1 MFPLGGGGDNWCH
14 YDSYPQYKQ
23 RDKRVKSGWRNLVN
37 ALWRRPI
44 ATLDKSAKSLRRWFE
59 LPLGQILLNQQQPL
73 ISSLVDE
80 YPAETQLVVSPSGAA
95 LLGENKNLGSGPPQ
109 LQIQICPGIRNFKA
123 CSESKYSSLVADLD
137 AIPLHDNSVDFILLH
152 HTLEF
157 SENPHQV
164 LREVTRV
171 LSPGGN
177 LVIVG
182 FNRWSLLGLRRWIS
196 QLTGVTAPWAHHPLS
211 TGRLVDWMYLM
222 SCEPMSIARGFY
234 GLPLQYRRGMKWF
247 SHFDDYLMRATA
259 PCGGFYMLHATK
271 LLFGR
276 SQQKGFRD
284 RTSDLIRLPVV
295 SPAARVGNQH
305 LYLVKSMQKN
315 RVKNKNE

>member
-1 MFPLGGGGDNWCH
+1 M
-14 YDSYPQYKQ
+14 
-23 RDKRVKSGWRNLVN
+23 KSGWRNLVD
-37 ALWRRPI
+37 AIWRRPI
-44 ATLDKSAKSLRRWFE
+44 ATLEKSAKSLRRWFE
-59 LPLGQILLNQQQPL
+59 SPLGQILLSQQQPL

-80 YPAETQLVVSPSGAA
+80 YSAETQLLVTPSGAA
-95 LLGENKNLGSGPPQ
+95 LLDNGEDVGSGLPQ
-109 LQIQICPGIRNFKA
+109 LQVQLCAGIRNFKA
-123 CSESKYSSLVADLD
+123 CSESKYSPLVADLD

-164 LREVTRV
+164 LREVARV

-234 GLPLQYRRGMKWF
+234 GLPLQYRRGMKYF
-247 SHFDDYLMRATA
+247 SRLDDYLMRSTA
-259 PCGGFYMLHATK
+259 PGGAFYMLHATK

-276 SQQKGFRD
+276 SQQKRRLD
-284 RTSDLIRLPVV
+284 LASDLIRLPVA
-295 SPAARVGNQH
+295 SPAARVSSQRLH
-305 LYLVKSMQKN
+305 LVKKT
-315 RVKNKNE
+315 VKNNSE

>member
-1 MFPLGGGGDNWCH
+1 M
-14 YDSYPQYKQ
+14 
-23 RDKRVKSGWRNLVN
+23 KSGWRNLVD

-44 ATLDKSAKSLRRWFE
+44 ATLEKSAKSLRRWFE
-59 LPLGQILLNQQQPL
+59 TPLGQVLLSQQQPL

-80 YPAETQLVVSPSGAA
+80 YSAEIQLLVSPSGAS
-95 LLGENKNLGSGPPQ
+95 LLGKADKSDRDVRR
-109 LQIQICPGIRNFKA
+109 LQIQLCPGMRNFRA
-123 CSESKYSSLVADLD
+123 CSDTAYSPLVADLD
-137 AIPLHDNSVDFILLH
+137 AIPLLDNSVDFILLH

-171 LSPGGN
+171 LAPGGN

-182 FNRWSLLGLRRWIS
+182 FNRWSLMGMRRWFS
-196 QLTGVTAPWAHHPLS
+196 QLLGVNAPWAHHPLS

-234 GLPLQYRRGMKWF
+234 GLPIQYRRGMKF
-247 SHFDDYLMRATA
+247 FARMDEYLMNAA
-259 PCGGFYMLHATK
+259 IPGGGFYMLHATK

-276 SQQKGFRD
+276 SQQKRHLE
-284 RTSDLIRLPVV
+284 RASDLIRLPVR
-295 SPAARVGNQH
+295 SPAARVSNQK
-305 LYLVKSMQKN
+305 LYLVK
-315 RVKNKNE
+315 NKKK

>member
-1 MFPLGGGGDNWCH
+1 M
-14 YDSYPQYKQ
+14 
-23 RDKRVKSGWRNLVN
+23 KSGWRNLVN

-59 LPLGQILLNQQQPL
+59 SPLGQILLSQQQPL
-73 ISSLVDE
+73 ISSLVEE

-95 LLGENKNLGSGPPQ
+95 LIGDEQRSLGSGRPQ
-109 LQIQICPGIRNFKA
+109 LQMQIFSGIRNFKS
-123 CSESKYSSLVADLD
+123 CSESRYSPLVADLD
-137 AIPLHDNSVDFILLH
+137 AIPLLDNSVDFILLH

-164 LREVTRV
+164 LREVARV

-182 FNRWSLLGLRRWIS
+182 FNRWSFLGLRRWIS

-211 TGRLVDWMYLM
+211 TGRLVDWMHLM

-247 SHFDDYLMRATA
+247 SRFDDYLMRATA

-276 SQQKGFRD
+276 SQQRGIRG
-284 RTSDLIRLPVV
+284 RTSDLIRLPVA

-305 LYLVKSMQKN
+305 LYLVKSRENQSEK
-315 RVKNKNE
+315 

>member
-1 MFPLGGGGDNWCH
+1 MI
-14 YDSYPQYKQ
+14 
-23 RDKRVKSGWRNLVN
+23 SGWRNLVD

-44 ATLDKSAKSLRRWFE
+44 ATLEKSAKSLRRWFDT
-59 LPLGQILLNQQQPL
+59 PLGQILLSQQQPL
-73 ISSLVDE
+73 ISSLVEE
-80 YPAETQLVVSPSGAA
+80 YSAETHLLISPSGAA
-95 LLGENKNLGSGPPQ
+95 LLDSGCPDESGSGKGP
-109 LQIQICPGIRNFKA
+109 LQIQLCPGMRNFKA
-123 CSESKYSSLVADLD
+123 CRGGHYSPLVADLD
-137 AIPLHDNSVDFILLH
+137 AIPLLDNSIDFILLH

-164 LREVTRV
+164 LREVARV

-182 FNRWSLLGLRRWIS
+182 FNKWSLLGLRRWFSLI
-196 QLTGVTAPWAHHPLS
+196 TGVTAPWAHHPLS

-234 GLPLQYRRGMKWF
+234 GLPIQYRRGLKWF
-247 SHFDDYLMRATA
+247 KGFDDYLMRATA

-276 SQQKGFRD
+276 SQQKRSID
-284 RTSDLIRLPVV
+284 RAADLIRLPVR
-295 SPAARVGNQH
+295 SPSARVGNRQ
-305 LYLVKSMQKN
+305 LYLVEKDK
-315 RVKNKNE
+315 K